1 VRIGDVLMG
10 AGIVSDEFIKMALS
24 NFEDRGMPLGK
35 ILTISGYL
43 TEGQLKLALD
53 IQSLVN
59 DRRVPMEIGVKVLSL
74 AHNENLTLPE
84 AFEKS
89 NVVLPEDQLSN
100 KLGQLLTGAG
110 VISQATL
117 DEALGVSRTS
127 GLPLGHIFCYR
138 GLLSQQ
144 LLETAL
150 LGQQLVRRGS
160 LSRESCIAA
169 IAKAFAREQ
178 ALEQLPFN
186 AGFERCMTRNTPRI
200 GELVFE
206 GEFIEDSQ
214 LIAALQTSLSDAIT
228 SGAAMVA
235 VAQLPPG
242 VILACVEMQEMID
255 NEHLDSA
262 LAYDALFRI
271 REFGQGFERCLA
283 EACTYGTLLN
293 QSSKLVELLAA
304 AGLLGCAVADLPAE
318 IQERIALNYNQA
330 KDVTKLLLQ
339 EKLSDEHALYCAL
352 RLVYLL
358 DQGKLTIEQA
368 AAALELAYRTPL
380 LVDEALY
387 RLGLK
392 KRTRL
397 REPM

>member
-1 VRIGDVLMG
+1 MG
-10 AGIVSDEFIKMALS
+10 AGIVSDEFIKSALAS
-24 NFEDRGMPLGK
+24 FEDRGLPLGK

-43 TEGQLKLALD
+43 SDVQLKLALD

-59 DRRVPMEIGVKVLSL
+59 DRRVPLEIGVRVLSL
-74 AHNENLTLPE
+74 AHNEGLTLTE

-89 NVVLPEDQLSN
+89 NVVLPQDQLSN

-110 VISQATL
+110 VISQAIL
-117 DEALGVSRTS
+117 DDALGVSQTS

-160 LSRESCIAA
+160 LSRENCIAA
-169 IAKAFAREQ
+169 IAKAYMREQ

-186 AGFERCMTRNTPRI
+186 AGFERCMTRHTPRI

-206 GEFIEDSQ
+206 GQFIGDAQ
-214 LIAALQTSLSDAIT
+214 LITALQLSLSNAIT
-228 SGAAMVA
+228 SGAAMISCA
-235 VAQLPPG
+235 ELPPG

-255 NEHLDSA
+255 NELLDSP
-262 LAYDALFRI
+262 LAFDTLFRMK
-271 REFGQGFERCLA
+271 EFGHSFERSLA
-283 EACTYGTLLN
+283 EACTHGPLLN
-293 QSSKLVELLAA
+293 QTIKLVELLEQ
-304 AGLLGCAVADLPAE
+304 AGLLGCPAAE
-318 IQERIALNYNQA
+318 LSPDMQERLALHYNQA
-330 KDVTKLLLQ
+330 KDVARLLLDGNI
-339 EKLSDEHALYCAL
+339 SDEHAVYSAL
-352 RLVYLL
+352 RLVHLIYQ
-358 DQGKLTIEQA
+358 DKLTFEQA
-368 AAALELAYRTPL
+368 ASALEIAHRTPL
-380 LVDEALY
+380 FVDEALY

-397 REPM
+397 REPG